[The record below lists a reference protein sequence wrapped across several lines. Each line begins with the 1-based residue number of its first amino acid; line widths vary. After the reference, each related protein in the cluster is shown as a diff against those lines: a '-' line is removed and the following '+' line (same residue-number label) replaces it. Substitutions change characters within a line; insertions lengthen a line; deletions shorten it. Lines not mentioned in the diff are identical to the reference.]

1 MTGPLQSFVYHSC
14 INLYSFSLDEIVK
27 LGFDGEVELLPLL
40 HRLLAPRLLLLHVLD
55 EVVGAEA
62 EPLLVAAAGGHLVLQ
77 ASDPVLLLLEPLPQL
92 ARLLPVLPPLLLP
105 LRLLG
110 REGRRVALEGSSL
123 VLPHPLHLLDLFLQ
137 SQDFGP
143 QFLGLLAVLGVG
155 ALAGDTAHACL
166 TLSPVSGR
174 VVGAAACWW
183 YGDRGGGGGDGSE
196 TYVSLEE
203 EETMSKRGPGG
214 DDNISSLSKF
224 HEYPFLLF
232 LVHRFVDRL
241 LSQSHVYV
249 QYLYV
254 LSDTHRRYYLFCSSS
269 SLVFCSWFSFS
280 LYFINAAT
288 STGYVGINPKY
299 IYLAVKLD
307 EPNNQNA

>member
-1 MTGPLQSFVYHSC
+1 MIGPLCSFVNHPC

-62 EPLLVAAAGGHLVLQ
+62 EPLLVAAAGGHLLLQ
-77 ASDPVLLLLEPLPQL
+77 TSDPVLLLLEPLPQL

-110 REGRRVALEGSSL
+110 SEGRRVALEGSSL

-174 VVGAAACWW
+174 GVGAAACWW
-183 YGDRGGGGGDGSE
+183 YGDGGGSGDGSE

-203 EETMSKRGPGG
+203 EETMCKRGPRG
-214 DDNISSLSKF
+214 DMCMIIISSLSKF
-224 HEYPFLLF
+224 HEYLF
-232 LVHRFVDRL
+232 SLFFIHHFIAHL
-241 LSQSHVYV
+241 LSLSNNYIRYLSHV
-249 QYLYV
+249 L
-254 LSDTHRRYYLFCSSS
+254 
-269 SLVFCSWFSFS
+269 
-280 LYFINAAT
+280 
-288 STGYVGINPKY
+288 
-299 IYLAVKLD
+299 LA
-307 EPNNQNA
+307 

>member
-1 MTGPLQSFVYHSC
+1 MIGPLHSFVNHPC

-62 EPLLVAAAGGHLVLQ
+62 EPLLVAAAGGHLLLQ
-77 ASDPVLLLLEPLPQL
+77 TSDPVLLLLEPLPQL

-155 ALAGDTAHACL
+155 ALAGDTTHACL

-174 VVGAAACWW
+174 GVGAAACWW
-183 YGDRGGGGGDGSE
+183 YGDGGGSGDGSE

-203 EETMSKRGPGG
+203 EETMCKRGPRG
-214 DDNISSLSKF
+214 DMCMIIISSLSKF
-224 HEYPFLLF
+224 HEYLFLLF
-232 LVHRFVDRL
+232 LIHRFIDCS
-241 LSQSHVYV
+241 LSLSHAYIRYLSHV
-249 QYLYV
+249 
-254 LSDTHRRYYLFCSSS
+254 LS
-269 SLVFCSWFSFS
+269 
-280 LYFINAAT
+280 
-288 STGYVGINPKY
+288 
-299 IYLAVKLD
+299 
-307 EPNNQNA
+307 